1 MVPSAAPALLAIAD
15 IEVFL
20 NPLVAKSCVADSKIF
35 CLSVMV
41 APYNFPS
48 ERSVGFHL
56 FKNEQSCQ
64 ALSHSISPK
73 GRTNY
78 KNICLLDIFP

>member
-1 MVPSAAPALLAIAD
+1 
-15 IEVFL
+15 
-20 NPLVAKSCVADSKIF
+20 
-35 CLSVMV
+35 MV

-64 ALSHSISPK
+64 ALFHSISPK
-73 GRTNY
+73 GRADY